1 MRGRTTAP
9 PVMALRIRDTLS
21 GQLTP
26 LRRRAGRPFSMYVCG
41 PTVYAPAHVG
51 HARTYLYF
59 DVLRRCL
66 AAEGVPVRHVMN
78 ITDFEEKIDRRAAS
92 LGMTWRALARREEA
106 AFLRDMDMLGILRP
120 TYRPRASDFIPR
132 MVRVAARLAKTG
144 RIERQ
149 GDAYYYYPPDR
160 PREANFPLSAELAEH
175 AVPEPGHPFPERE
188 SMAAAFMVWQ
198 RQEPPLPSWQGPWG
212 RGMPGWHLEC
222 YAMADRYLG
231 VPVDLHGGG
240 LDLLFP
246 HHHAENE
253 IALAL
258 DRRPFSRAFLHTAF
272 VLQNGAKM
280 SKSVGNL
287 VLLREAL
294 TEGGPGGLRW
304 YVLRPPYSQRLEWN
318 EGLFAR
324 AIAEH
329 LRVCRSIGEWLVGG
343 SGGRVGSAAARAL
356 ARGVRADLLDNLG
369 TDRAIARIRAFV
381 DQIEADPAGGI
392 PRGERPVARASL
404 LSIEERLGIPL
415 G

>member
-1 MRGRTTAP
+1 
-9 PVMALRIRDTLS
+9 
-21 GQLTP
+21 
-26 LRRRAGRPFSMYVCG
+26 MYVCG

-59 DVLRRCL
+59 DVLRRSL
-66 AAEGVPVRHVMN
+66 EAEGVAVRHVMN
-78 ITDFEEKIDRRAAS
+78 ITDFEEKIDRRAAA
-92 LGMTWRALARREEA
+92 LGITWRRLARREEA
-106 AFLRDMDMLGILRP
+106 AFMRDMDMLGILRP
-120 TYRPRASDFIPR
+120 THRPRASAFIPR
-132 MVRVAARLAKTG
+132 MVKVAARLSKTG
-144 RIERQ
+144 RVERH
-149 GDAYYYYPPDR
+149 GDDFYYVPPDR
-160 PREANFPLSAELAEH
+160 RREENFPISAELAEH

-188 SMAAAFMVWQ
+188 SMAGEFMLWQ
-198 RQEPPLPSWQGPWG
+198 KQDPPLPSWPGPWG

-240 LDLLFP
+240 LDLIFP

-258 DRRPFSRAFLHTAF
+258 DGTRFSRVFLHTAF

-304 YVLRPPYSQRLEWN
+304 YLLRPPYSHRLEWDDRK
-318 EGLFAR
+318 FSA
-324 AIAEH
+324 AIDEH
-329 LRVCRSIGEWLVGG
+329 YRVCRSFGEWLIGAR
-343 SGGRVGSAAARAL
+343 GGRIGAADVRSLAAAI
-356 ARGVRADLLDNLG
+356 RADLANNLG
-369 TDRAIARIRAFV
+369 TDRAIARLRSFSDRIRA
-381 DQIEADPAGGI
+381 DPSGHIA
-392 PRGERPVARASL
+392 RGEAPAARKAL
-404 LSIEERLGIPL
+404 ASIEERLGIPL